1 MKDNTIHR
9 SEINWV
15 GWIKFLFIA
24 VFLPVT
30 AVSVSLYHVS
40 RLQKEVRL
48 AQFQV
53 EASEELESL
62 GRFINADEYI
72 CRKLSDIFKSN
83 RDLDSLDKEVDKF
96 SETYQLGLKTLI
108 WNKEGEVYR
117 SNFSWKNPEIDWKK
131 AFKNLFEISRGQK
144 DFLNSS
150 EESNLRRI
158 FGPHFFPKFHY
169 HASWEINP
177 RLSRGD
183 SGGNLP
189 YSWVKAA
196 SKYGLMVLV
205 PSDRLENLSLLRRE
219 VMLPRPANSRKI
231 WVMIEGQVFG
241 TDPFFS
247 NLDPR
252 QLKKLEQ
259 SYESIHFLEGRYFY
273 KVSFSEKIS
282 GLLAVDEE
290 KIAGLKL
297 SKPVVW
303 LLYSGSALMILIG
316 IASFMFFS
324 GRWNIVLNIRKQL
337 IFMFLLSSIFP
348 MLILTVLGYDYLI
361 QHENYLKIE
370 AFSKGMAYLQN
381 IDEMYIAEFSHQL
394 KTMDKV
400 FEWLPGRLK
409 KSPPNRR
416 MMIDLMA
423 QQNDE
428 PFRMVLIGSHT
439 VETGSEIGIM
449 KDGKFVDVINQD
461 SAGQETLRNVI
472 DYLGKIGKYY
482 LSRLNK
488 EPISEKTML
497 QIELIAESLGQIKPI
512 EMLQEFFAATGYFWQ
527 WGMGK
532 NYFPAHIRV
541 LNLFD
546 QNLADY
552 VFLYLYKPNL
562 LQYNYIKRITTSIN
576 RNNLGMKIFALNDQL
591 TFSIPLDAISSDFIR
606 QFVVT
611 MRNKSGSEIE
621 YCDWEGKRHMMIGL
635 KCLAMDRVRL
645 LGLFPVEEIT
655 RKAGEKYR
663 LFMASGLLSLLVAL
677 SLGLLV
683 SRSFLTPLGQL
694 HAGVEALKSQ
704 NFAYRLPAM
713 GRDEFGNLAE
723 ILNSTLVDLEEMQV
737 ASQVEEKIFPDLTA
751 NQQAGK
757 FVFAGK
763 TIAVAGSGSD
773 FVDSFP
779 AGPGKIAI
787 SIGDVA
793 GKGIATALVKA
804 FVKATLL
811 QLDAVAGDPERI
823 LQRIFE
829 VFLQANTGQMKKFM
843 TIQYLVADQGSNK
856 ISIASCGHCYP
867 LLVDLNKRQC
877 LPIELPSAPLG
888 ATSRSSIAKSEL
900 MPGKD
905 QLLVLYT
912 GGVYRNSG
920 MSFELFSKVVIE
932 ECEKDP
938 AAFCESVLHRMLE
951 QAIDGKINDDLTV
964 VAIRQIE
971 SLSDNI
977 TQS

>member
-1 MKDNTIHR
+1 MNDKIPLGGGADL
-9 SEINWV
+9 
-15 GWIKFLFIA
+15 GAWIKFLFVA
-24 VFLPVT
+24 VFLPVA

-40 RLQKEVRL
+40 HLQKEMRL

-72 CRKLSDIFKSN
+72 CRKLSDIFKSS
-83 RDLDSLDKEVDKF
+83 RDLESLKENVISF
-96 SETYQLGLKTLI
+96 SEKYQLGFKILI
-108 WNKEGEVYR
+108 WDKQGEVNW

-131 AFKNLFEISRGQK
+131 AFKNLFEISRGQR
-144 DFLNSS
+144 DFLSNS
-150 EESNLRRI
+150 EEANLRRI

-189 YSWVKAA
+189 YSWVKASA
-196 SKYGLMVLV
+196 KYGLMVLV
-205 PSDRLENLSLLRRE
+205 PSDRLLDLFMLRRE
-219 VMLPRPANSRKI
+219 IMLPRPEDSRKM
-231 WVMIEGQVFG
+231 WVLIEGKIYGSDQSLQLLGQQQV
-241 TDPFFS
+241 
-247 NLDPR
+247 
-252 QLKKLEQ
+252 KKLEQ
-259 SYESIHFLEGRYFY
+259 SYESVHFLEGRYFY
-273 KVSFSEKIS
+273 KVSFSEKVA
-282 GLLAVDEE
+282 GLLAVDQSE
-290 KIAGLKL
+290 ISGLKL
-297 SKPVVW
+297 SQAVIW
-303 LLYSGSALMILIG
+303 LLRAGAAFMVLLFVV
-316 IASFMFFS
+316 SFLAFS
-324 GRWNIVLNIRKQL
+324 GRLTIILNIRKQL

-361 QHENYLKIE
+361 QHENFLKIE

-394 KTMDKV
+394 KIMDKV
-400 FEWLPGRLK
+400 FEWLPDRLK
-409 KSPPNRR
+409 KEPPSRE
-416 MMIDLMA
+416 MMIDLITH
-423 QQNDE
+423 QNDE

-439 VETGSEIGIM
+439 AETGSEIGIM
-449 KDGKFVDVINQD
+449 KDGQFVDAINPD
-461 SAGQETLRNVI
+461 SARQETLRNVI

-541 LNLFD
+541 LSLFNPNLV
-546 QNLADY
+546 DY

-562 LQYNYIKRITTSIN
+562 LQYNYMKRITTSIN
-576 RNNLGMKIFALNDQL
+576 RNSLGMKIFALNDQL
-591 TFSIPLDAISSDFIR
+591 TFSIPVEAVSSDFIK

-621 YCDWEGKRHMMIGL
+621 YCDWDGKKHMMIGL

-655 RKAGEKYR
+655 RKAGEKYN
-663 LFMASGLLSLLVAL
+663 LFMASGFLSLLVAL

-683 SRSFLTPLGQL
+683 SRSFLNPLSQL
-694 HAGVEALKSQ
+694 HAGVEALKTQ

-713 GRDEFGNLAE
+713 GKDEFGNLAE

-737 ASQVEEKIFPDLTA
+737 ASQVEEKIFADFTV
-751 NQQAGK
+751 NQQVGN

-763 TIAVAGSGSD
+763 TITSPGSGSD

-779 AGPGKIAI
+779 AGSEKTAIA
-787 SIGDVA
+787 IGDVA

-804 FVKATLL
+804 YVKASLL
-811 QLDAVAGDPERI
+811 QLETFADDPGKI

-829 VFLQANTGQMKKFM
+829 VFSQANTGQIKKFM
-843 TIQYLVADQGSNK
+843 TIQYLVADQSSRK

-867 LLVDLNKRQC
+867 ILVDLNQKTCSQV
-877 LPIELPSAPLG
+877 ELPSAPLG
-888 ATSRSSIAKSEL
+888 ATSRSSIAKFEIAL
-900 MPGKD
+900 AKNQM
-905 QLLVLYT
+905 LVLYT
-912 GGVYRNSG
+912 GGVYRNPG
-920 MSFELFSKVVIE
+920 LAFEDFNRMIIE
-932 ECEKDP
+932 ECENDP
-938 AAFCESVLHRMLE
+938 ASFCDVVLQKILG
-951 QAIDGKINDDLTV
+951 QVIDGKINDDLTV
-964 VAIRQIE
+964 VAIKQIE
-971 SLSDNI
+971 PSFDKI
-977 TQS
+977 TQA